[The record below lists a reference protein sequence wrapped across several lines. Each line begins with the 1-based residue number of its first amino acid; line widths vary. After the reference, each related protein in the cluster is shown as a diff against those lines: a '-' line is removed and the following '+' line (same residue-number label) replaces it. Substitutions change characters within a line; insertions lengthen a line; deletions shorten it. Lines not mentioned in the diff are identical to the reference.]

1 MATFEDI
8 KKANETIATTN
19 IKGKEYAEVN
29 QRIKAFRM
37 VYPEGSI
44 ITELVELENG
54 ICTMRAIVK
63 DGENTLGTGFAQEK
77 ESSSYINKT
86 SYIENCET
94 SAVGRALGMC
104 GFGIDTSVCSAEE
117 LQNALNN
124 QDKPNKEDNPNKEDK
139 PKVEYATEEQRGKL
153 IRYYANSRDKLDKVL
168 KKYGVTNIVQLKK
181 SEAQEIIDKVE
192 EAMKKAGVPI
202 EE

>member
-94 SAVGRALGMC
+94 
-104 GFGIDTSVCSAEE
+104 
-117 LQNALNN
+117 
-124 QDKPNKEDNPNKEDK
+124 
-139 PKVEYATEEQRGKL
+139 
-153 IRYYANSRDKLDKVL
+153 
-168 KKYGVTNIVQLKK
+168 
-181 SEAQEIIDKVE
+181 
-192 EAMKKAGVPI
+192 
-202 EE
+202 

>member
-94 SAVGRALGMC
+94 SAVGRALGFC
-104 GFGIDTSVCSAEE
+104 GIGVDSSIASAEE
-117 LQNALNN
+117 VANAIHQQENLATDAEKKNFMARCKQLNVDYR
-124 QDKPNKEDNPNKEDK
+124 QILKQVGVSGQMTKEQHGKALIILKE
-139 PKVEYATEEQRGKL
+139 
-153 IRYYANSRDKLDKVL
+153 
-168 KKYGVTNIVQLKK
+168 
-181 SEAQEIIDKVE
+181 
-192 EAMKKAGVPI
+192 I
-202 EE
+202 EESQVQ